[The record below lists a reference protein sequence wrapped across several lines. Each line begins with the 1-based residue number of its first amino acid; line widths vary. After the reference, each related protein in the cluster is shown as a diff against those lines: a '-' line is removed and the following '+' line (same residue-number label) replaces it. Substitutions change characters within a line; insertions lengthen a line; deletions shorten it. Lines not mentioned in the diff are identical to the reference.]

1 MNVFDACISRWAFW
15 DSHKDHAVLECGTSG
30 EFSQTIHDMDSA
42 ALAKGIKPALRRRLD
57 LYGRAAAEMLS
68 RTLKGDDNP
77 HIVFASR
84 HGNLDRTLKLIHQ
97 VATDELLSPADFGMS
112 VHNALVGIASINWS
126 ITESHTAIS
135 AGNDT
140 LISAL
145 TETLCQL
152 GDTGGPVILVYID
165 LVLPEIY
172 QDVELANIHGMAL
185 GLRFEPTTDDTV
197 VADTFSFSTMPAR
210 DAAVSPRD
218 QARSLAHYLQA
229 EDTDEFS
236 LIGKS
241 GAWNLIRHD

>member
-1 MNVFDACISRWAFW
+1 MPCANF
-15 DSHKDHAVLECGTSG
+15 E
-30 EFSQTIHDMDSA
+30 TIRNMDST
-42 ALAKGIKPALRRRLD
+42 ALAQGIKPALRRRLD

-68 RTLKGDDNP
+68 RTLQDGDNP

-84 HGNLDRTLKLIHQ
+84 HGNLDRTIKLIHQ

-112 VHNALVGIASINWS
+112 VHNALVGIASINWT

-172 QDVELANIHGMAL
+172 QDVEIANIHGVAL
-185 GLRFEPTTDDTV
+185 GLRFEPAINGTG
-197 VADTFSFSTMPAR
+197 VADTLSFSTVSSR
-210 DAAVSPRD
+210 DTVVSPRD
-218 QARSLAHYLQA
+218 QARSLANYLQTKS
-229 EDTDEFS
+229 TDELM

-241 GAWNLIRHD
+241 GAWNLTRHD